1 MTLANVGFTFVSSC
15 VPMFYLIFFQS
26 HRYRIITG
34 LIPNIFDVKS
44 MYFIY
49 SIIVLISLKDIL
61 EVRLNEQVIV
71 RNSMITE

>member
-1 MTLANVGFTFVSSC
+1 
-15 VPMFYLIFFQS
+15 
-26 HRYRIITG
+26 
-34 LIPNIFDVKS
+34 